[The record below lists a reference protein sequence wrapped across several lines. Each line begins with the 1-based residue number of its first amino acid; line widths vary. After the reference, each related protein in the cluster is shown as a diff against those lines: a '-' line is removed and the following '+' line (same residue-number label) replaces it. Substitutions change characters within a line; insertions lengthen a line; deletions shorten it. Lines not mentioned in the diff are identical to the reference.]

1 MKKLNGWTLNL
12 FLYLAVAP
20 SWAEDASQT
29 RTIISVI
36 SSGKEVARIQL
47 PIGAR
52 GGYQVRADKIE
63 NDEDADRVHIA
74 GNVQLKFTPT
84 GPLAG
89 PSMDFIADELIVTKE
104 VLDPEKI
111 RAITDLEAM
120 GESDQRHRSM
130 HSMDDAAWAL
140 QTPIDEAN
148 MARLAKIIEQYGW
161 PGARFAGTLGS
172 RNAFLVL
179 QHADLES
186 QQKYL
191 PLVRNAVDKKDALA
205 SELAMLEDRVRVDRG
220 QPQIY
225 GTQAIDGAFA
235 PIEDE
240 ANVDRRRA
248 AVGLMPLE
256 GYAKMLGIRY
266 QKKAAAP
273 ALR

>member
-1 MKKLNGWTLNL
+1 MKKQYEWTLSL
-12 FLYLAVAP
+12 LLYLAVAP
-20 SWAEDASQT
+20 SWAEDVSQT

-47 PIGAR
+47 PIGMT
-52 GGYQVRADKIE
+52 GGYKVRADKIE
-63 NDEDADRVHIA
+63 NDKDAGRLHIA
-74 GNVQLKFTPT
+74 GNAQLKFTPA

-89 PSMDFIADELIVTKE
+89 HPMDFVADELTVTKE

-130 HSMDDAAWAL
+130 HSMDAAAWAL

-148 MARLAKIIEQYGW
+148 MARLAKIIERYGW
-161 PGARFAGTLGS
+161 PGARFAGTQGS

-191 PLVRNAVDKKDALA
+191 PLVRDAVAKKDALP

-225 GTQAIDGAFA
+225 GTQAKDGAFA